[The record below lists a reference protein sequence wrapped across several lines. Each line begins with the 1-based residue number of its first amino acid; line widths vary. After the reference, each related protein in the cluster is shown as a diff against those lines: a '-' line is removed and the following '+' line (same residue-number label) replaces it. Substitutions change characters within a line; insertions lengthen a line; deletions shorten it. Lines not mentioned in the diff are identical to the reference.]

1 MEGERE
7 RKKDEKKRKDKRKK
21 KSKRNRQKRTEELK
35 LRRAQTGGSLGSTVC
50 LLLDL
55 FSPL

>member
-7 RKKDEKKRKDKRKK
+7 RKKDEKKKKDNRKK

-35 LRRAQTGGSLGSTVC
+35 LRRAQTGWELRQHC
-50 LLLDL
+50 LLIT
-55 FSPL
+55 